1 MVFKTPVKPRTN
13 DEVVNMKDTSNKIAI
28 VTGASRG
35 IGAATAIRLASE
47 GYDICVNYL
56 NNDSAATQVVNKI
69 KSLNRKVIA
78 VSADVSKESEVERLF
93 KIVDKELGTLDTLV
107 NNAGILLPQS
117 RVIDLDEAR
126 INKLLSTNVTSYFL
140 CSKQAVKRLSTKT
153 GGKGGTII
161 NVSSAASRLGSA
173 GEYID
178 YAASKG
184 AIDTLTI
191 GLSKEVADEG
201 IRVNCVRPG
210 LIYTDMHRDGGEADR
225 VNRLK
230 DQLPMKRG
238 GDAEEVAAAIVWLA
252 SDESSYTTGSFIEVS
267 GGR

>member
-1 MVFKTPVKPRTN
+1 MKKTA
-13 DEVVNMKDTSNKIAI
+13 NKIAI

-35 IGAATAIRLASE
+35 IGAATAIRLATE
-47 GYDICVNYL
+47 GYDVCVNFMS
-56 NNDSAATQVVNKI
+56 NKKAAIDVVTKI
-69 KSLNRKVIA
+69 EALGCKAIA
-78 VSADVSKESEVERLF
+78 VKADVSKEIEVKRLF
-93 KIVDKELGTLDTLV
+93 ETVDNELGTLDTLV
-107 NNAGILLPQS
+107 NNAGILFKQS
-117 RVIDLDEAR
+117 RLVDLDEAR
-126 INKLLSTNVTSYFL
+126 INKLLTTNVTSYFL
-140 CSKQAVKRLSTKT
+140 CCKEAVTRMSNRS

-178 YAASKG
+178 YAATKG

-210 LIYTDMHRDGGEADR
+210 LIYTDMHRDGGEANR
-225 VNRLK
+225 VDRLK

-238 GDAEEVAAAIVWLA
+238 GKAEEVAAAIVWLA
-252 SDESSYTTGSFIEVS
+252 SDESSYTTGTFIEVS

>member
-1 MVFKTPVKPRTN
+1 
-13 DEVVNMKDTSNKIAI
+13 MKNTSNKIVI

-35 IGAATAIRLASE
+35 IGAATALRLASE
-47 GYDICVNYL
+47 GYDVCVNYL
-56 NNDSAATQVVNKI
+56 NNENAADEVVKKI
-69 KSLNRKVIA
+69 KSLGRKAIA
-78 VSADVSKESEVERLF
+78 VSADVSKEIEVDRLF
-93 KIVDKELGTLDTLV
+93 KAVDDELGTLNTLV

-117 RVIDLDEAR
+117 RLIDLDEAR
-126 INKLLSTNVTSYFL
+126 INKLLTTNVTSYFL
-140 CSKQAVKRLSTKT
+140 CCKQAIKRLSTKS
-153 GGKGGTII
+153 GGKGGTIV

-178 YAASKG
+178 YAATKG

-230 DQLPMKRG
+230 KHLPMKRG
-238 GDAEEVAAAIVWLA
+238 GDAEEVAAAIFWLA

>member
-1 MVFKTPVKPRTN
+1 M
-13 DEVVNMKDTSNKIAI
+13 NKIAI

-47 GYDICVNYL
+47 GYDVCVNYL
-56 NNDSAATQVVNKI
+56 SNDDAANKVISTI
-69 KSLNRKVIA
+69 KSLGQNAIA
-78 VSADVSKESEVERLF
+78 VKADVSKQTEVVRLF
-93 KIVDKELGTLDTLV
+93 ETVDKALGTLDTLV
-107 NNAGILLPQS
+107 NNAGILLKQA
-117 RVIDLDEAR
+117 RLTELDEAR
-126 INKLLSTNVTSYFL
+126 INRLLTTNVTSYFL
-140 CSKQAVKRLSTKT
+140 CSKEAINRMSNQM
-153 GGKGGTII
+153 GGNGGTII

-178 YAASKG
+178 YAATKG

-191 GLSKEVADEG
+191 GLSKEVADEA

-210 LIYTDMHRDGGEADR
+210 LIYTDMHSDGGEPDR

-230 DQLPMKRG
+230 ELLPMKRG
-238 GDAEEVAAAIVWLA
+238 GKAEEVAAAIAWLA

>member
-1 MVFKTPVKPRTN
+1 M
-13 DEVVNMKDTSNKIAI
+13 NKIAI

-35 IGAATAIRLASE
+35 IGAATALRLASD
-47 GYDICVNYL
+47 GFDVCVNYL
-56 NNDSAATQVVNKI
+56 NSGHAANTVVSKI
-69 KSLNRKVIA
+69 LSLGGKAIA
-78 VSADVSKESEVERLF
+78 VRADVSKEIEVKRLF
-93 KIVDKELGTLDTLV
+93 ETVDAELGELKTLV

-117 RVIDLDEAR
+117 RLVDMSEER
-126 INKLLSTNVTSYFL
+126 INQLLTINVTSYFL
-140 CSKQAVKRLSTKT
+140 CCKEAIRRMSYDC
-153 GGKGGTII
+153 GGNGGTIV
-161 NVSSAASRLGSA
+161 NVSSAASRLGSS

-191 GLSKEVADEG
+191 GLSKEVSSEG

-210 LIYTDMHRDGGEADR
+210 FIYTDMHRDGGEPERVDR
-225 VNRLK
+225 IK
-230 DQLPMKRG
+230 HSLPMQRG
-238 GDAEEVAAAIVWLA
+238 GEAAEVAAAIAWLA

>member
-1 MVFKTPVKPRTN
+1 M
-13 DEVVNMKDTSNKIAI
+13 NKVAI

-35 IGAATAIRLASE
+35 IGAATALRLASD
-47 GYDICVNYL
+47 GFDVCVNYL
-56 NNDSAATQVVNKI
+56 NNEQAANAVVENIRSMGQKA
-69 KSLNRKVIA
+69 IA
-78 VSADVSKESEVERLF
+78 VKADVAKENDVKRLF
-93 KIVDKELGTLDTLV
+93 EIVDKDIGTLNTLV

-117 RVIDLDEAR
+117 RLVDMNEER
-126 INKLLSTNVTSYFL
+126 INKLLTTNVTGYFL
-140 CSKQAVKRLSTKT
+140 CCKEAIKRMSTLY
-153 GGKGGTII
+153 GGHGGTII

-191 GLSKEVADEG
+191 GLSKEVSPEE

-210 LIYTDMHRDGGEADR
+210 LIYTDMHRDGGEPGR
-225 VNRLK
+225 VDRLK
-230 DQLPMKRG
+230 HELPMQRG
-238 GDAEEVAAAIVWLA
+238 GKAEEVAAAIAWLA
-252 SDESSYTTGSFIEVS
+252 SNESSYTTGSFIEVS